1 MLNNYP
7 SLSLILIIN
16 VAIAVVTI
24 LYLPYLFTLLIIL
37 YVLVLFFT
45 VFKIKTLNSSL
56 ALFGIL
62 TACLWLRIFPYV
74 DGIPLGVDPIRDIIY
89 SYNVISKAR
98 LIYNMPYFVKYYEYF
113 PATQLLPSINA
124 IVSGLD
130 ITYAHYLTLSTLS
143 SLGIIPLILIL
154 RNVAKL
160 QARLIILAGLLY
172 ATIPTIAT
180 WGYWVIPMTFSILL
194 SIFSLMFFTKY
205 VKDYRLEFIVLS
217 LAFSMLS
224 VMVHAV
230 VGALILGFYIVY
242 TITIYLSIRRHE
254 NTSTVLLKPLTLH
267 NTILTTYTAFYWYM
281 VGFIPYL
288 TKYVSLSY
296 LRVIRVLSGPLKLV
310 PHGTRSVILPTA
322 PKISITPSYP
332 QILEYMPKEYPII
345 YIAPRWIWSIFII
358 ILPLLLLI
366 IIKKRKIRVSMF
378 TLALGIY
385 SVLVLL
391 FTALSVYFNI
401 VWKAD
406 RYLASPITPYV
417 IIFIAASFYAITK
430 YKVNT
435 RLGSFLATLMLIL
448 VIASVLDPRVSFYTN
463 PAEGD
468 RVSFKPSEKLASKYL
483 FSTWNTGYIIS
494 DHGLMTSYLRYL
506 ATLNNLT
513 RTEVSFCSLRY
524 RLGKKL
530 WNKDWV
536 FLFRKYSVESYYIWS
551 LNYAGKPQVV
561 NEVFYKTNLIYD
573 NRECFIFKSIAAK
586 K

>member
-1 MLNNYP
+1 MLY
-7 SLSLILIIN
+7 
-16 VAIAVVTI
+16 A
-24 LYLPYLFTLLIIL
+24 
-37 YVLVLFFT
+37 LVLFFIAYK
-45 VFKIKTLNSSL
+45 VKTLSFSL
-56 ALFGIL
+56 ALFAIL
-62 TACLWLRIFPYV
+62 TACLWLRIFPYI

-89 SYNVISKAR
+89 SYNVVLKAR

-113 PATQLLPSINA
+113 PATQLLSSINA

-130 ITYAHYLTLSTLS
+130 ITCAHYLTLSTLS

-205 VKDYRLEFIVLS
+205 MKEPKLEFIFLS

-230 VGALILGFYIVY
+230 VGALTLGFYIVY
-242 TITIYLSIRRHE
+242 TIIIYFSIRKHK
-254 NTSTVLLKPLTLH
+254 NTNTVLLKPLTLYS
-267 NTILTTYTAFYWYM
+267 TILAAYTVFYWNM

-288 TKYVSLSY
+288 TRYVSLSY
-296 LRVIRVLSGPLKLV
+296 LRIIRILSKPLKLV
-310 PHGTRSVILPTA
+310 AHGTRSVILPTT
-322 PKISITPSYP
+322 PKISVASSYP
-332 QILEYMPKEYPII
+332 QILEFMPKEYPMI
-345 YIAPRWIWSIFII
+345 YIAPRWIWSILIAT
-358 ILPLLLLI
+358 LPLLLLT
-366 IIKKRKIRVSMF
+366 IIKKRKIRINMF

-385 SVLVLL
+385 SILILL
-391 FTALSVYFNI
+391 FTALSIYFNI

-417 IIFIAASFYAITK
+417 IIFIVASFYAIIK
-430 YKVNT
+430 YKVNM

-448 VIASVLDPRVSFYTN
+448 VITSVLDPRVSFYTN

-468 RVSFKPSEKLASKYL
+468 RVSFKSSEKLASKYL
-483 FSTWNTGYIIS
+483 FSTWSTGYIIS

-506 ATLNNLT
+506 ASLNNLT
-513 RTEVSFCSLRY
+513 RTEVSFCSLRH
-524 RLGKKL
+524 RLGKKF

-573 NRECFIFKSIAAK
+573 NRECLIFKSIAAK

>member
-1 MLNNYP
+1 M
-7 SLSLILIIN
+7 SLILIVN
-16 VAIAVVTI
+16 VAVAVVTI
-24 LYLPYLFTLLIIL
+24 LYLPYLFTLLIML
-37 YVLVLFFT
+37 YALVLFFIAYK
-45 VFKIKTLNSSL
+45 VKTLSFSL
-56 ALFGIL
+56 ALFAIL
-62 TACLWLRIFPYV
+62 TACLWLRIFPYI

-89 SYNVISKAR
+89 SYNVVLKAR

-113 PATQLLPSINA
+113 PATQLLSSINA

-130 ITYAHYLTLSTLS
+130 ITCAHYLTLSTLS

-205 VKDYRLEFIVLS
+205 MKEPKLEFIFLS

-230 VGALILGFYIVY
+230 VGALTLGFYIVY
-242 TITIYLSIRRHE
+242 TIIIYFSIRKHK
-254 NTSTVLLKPLTLH
+254 NTNTVLLKPLTLYS
-267 NTILTTYTAFYWYM
+267 TILAAYTVFYWNM

-288 TKYVSLSY
+288 TRYVSLSY
-296 LRVIRVLSGPLKLV
+296 LRIIRILSKPLKLV
-310 PHGTRSVILPTA
+310 AHGTRSVILPTT
-322 PKISITPSYP
+322 PKISVASSYP
-332 QILEYMPKEYPII
+332 QILEFMPKEYPMI
-345 YIAPRWIWSIFII
+345 YIAPRWIWSILIAT
-358 ILPLLLLI
+358 LPLLLLT
-366 IIKKRKIRVSMF
+366 IIKKRKIRINMF

-385 SVLVLL
+385 SILILL
-391 FTALSVYFNI
+391 FTALSIYFNI

-417 IIFIAASFYAITK
+417 IIFIVASFYAIIK
-430 YKVNT
+430 YKVNM

-448 VIASVLDPRVSFYTN
+448 VITSVLDPRVSFYTN

-468 RVSFKPSEKLASKYL
+468 RVSFKSSEKLASKYL
-483 FSTWNTGYIIS
+483 FSTWSTGYIIS

-506 ATLNNLT
+506 ASLNNLT
-513 RTEVSFCSLRY
+513 RTEVSFCSLRH
-524 RLGKKL
+524 RLGKKF

-573 NRECFIFKSIAAK
+573 NRECLIFKSIAAK

>member
-1 MLNNYP
+1 
-7 SLSLILIIN
+7 LSLILIVN
-16 VAIAVVTI
+16 VAVAVVTI

-37 YVLVLFFT
+37 YALVLFFT
-45 VFKIKTLNSSL
+45 AYKVKTLSFSL

-62 TACLWLRIFPYV
+62 TACLWLRIFPYI

-130 ITYAHYLTLSTLS
+130 IAYAHYLTLSTLS

-160 QARLIILAGLLY
+160 QERLIILAGLLY

-194 SIFSLMFFTKY
+194 SMFSLMFFTKY
-205 VKDYRLEFIVLS
+205 MKEPRLKFIVLS

-230 VGALILGFYIVY
+230 VGALTLGFYMVY
-242 TITIYLSIRRHE
+242 TIAIYFSIRKHK
-254 NTSTVLLKPLTLH
+254 NTSTVLLKPLTLYSI
-267 NTILTTYTAFYWYM
+267 ILAAYTVFYWSM
-281 VGFIPYL
+281 VGFIPCL
-288 TKYVSLSY
+288 TRYVSLSY
-296 LRVIRVLSGPLKLV
+296 LRVIRILSKPLKLAV
-310 PHGTRSVILPTA
+310 HGTHSVILPTTL
-322 PKISITPSYP
+322 KISVTSSYP
-332 QILEYMPKEYPII
+332 QILEFMPKEYPMI
-345 YIAPRWIWSIFII
+345 YIAPRWIWSMLIAT
-358 ILPLLLLI
+358 LPLLLLI
-366 IIKKRKIRVSMF
+366 IMRKKKVKTGTF
-378 TLALGIY
+378 TLTLGIY

-391 FTALSVYFNI
+391 FTALSIYLNI

-417 IIFIAASFYAITK
+417 IIFIVASFYAITK
-430 YKVNT
+430 YKVNM

-483 FSTWNTGYIIS
+483 FTTWNTGYIIS

-513 RTEVSFCSLRY
+513 RIEVSFCSLRY
-524 RLGKKL
+524 RLSKKL

-561 NEVFYKTNLIYD
+561 NEVFYKTNLVYD

>member
-1 MLNNYP
+1 MLY
-7 SLSLILIIN
+7 
-16 VAIAVVTI
+16 A
-24 LYLPYLFTLLIIL
+24 
-37 YVLVLFFT
+37 LVLFFIAYK
-45 VFKIKTLNSSL
+45 VKTLSFSL
-56 ALFGIL
+56 ALFAIL
-62 TACLWLRIFPYV
+62 TACLWLRIFPYI

-89 SYNVISKAR
+89 SYNVVLKAR

-113 PATQLLPSINA
+113 PATQLLSSINA

-130 ITYAHYLTLSTLS
+130 ITCAHYLTLSTLS

-205 VKDYRLEFIVLS
+205 MKEPKLEFIFLS

-230 VGALILGFYIVY
+230 VGALTLGFYIVY
-242 TITIYLSIRRHE
+242 TIIIYFGIRKHK
-254 NTSTVLLKPLTLH
+254 NTNTVLLKPLTLYS
-267 NTILTTYTAFYWYM
+267 TILAAYTVFYWNM

-288 TKYVSLSY
+288 TRYVSLSY
-296 LRVIRVLSGPLKLV
+296 LRIIRILSKPLKLV
-310 PHGTRSVILPTA
+310 AHGTRSVILPTT
-322 PKISITPSYP
+322 PKISVAPSYP
-332 QILEYMPKEYPII
+332 QILEFMPKEYPMI
-345 YIAPRWIWSIFII
+345 YIAPRWIWSILIAT
-358 ILPLLLLI
+358 LPLLLLT
-366 IIKKRKIRVSMF
+366 IIKKRKIRINMF

-385 SVLVLL
+385 SILILL
-391 FTALSVYFNI
+391 FTALSIYFNI

-417 IIFIAASFYAITK
+417 IIFIVASFYAIIK
-430 YKVNT
+430 YKVNM

-448 VIASVLDPRVSFYTN
+448 VITSVLDPRVSFYTN

-468 RVSFKPSEKLASKYL
+468 RVSFKSSEKLASKYL
-483 FSTWNTGYIIS
+483 FSTWSTGYIIS

-506 ATLNNLT
+506 ASLNNLT
-513 RTEVSFCSLRY
+513 RTEVSFCSLRH
-524 RLGKKL
+524 RLGKKF

-573 NRECFIFKSIAAK
+573 NRECLIFKSIAAK

>member
-1 MLNNYP
+1 M
-7 SLSLILIIN
+7 
-16 VAIAVVTI
+16 
-24 LYLPYLFTLLIIL
+24 PYLFTLLIML
-37 YVLVLFFT
+37 YALVLFFIAYK
-45 VFKIKTLNSSL
+45 VKTLSFSL
-56 ALFGIL
+56 ALFAIL
-62 TACLWLRIFPYV
+62 TACLWLRIFPYI

-89 SYNVISKAR
+89 SYNVVLKAR

-113 PATQLLPSINA
+113 PATQLLSSINA

-130 ITYAHYLTLSTLS
+130 ITCAHYLTLSTLS

-205 VKDYRLEFIVLS
+205 MKEPKLEFIFLS

-230 VGALILGFYIVY
+230 VGALTLGFYIVY
-242 TITIYLSIRRHE
+242 TIIIYFGIRKHK
-254 NTSTVLLKPLTLH
+254 NTNTVLLKPLTLYS
-267 NTILTTYTAFYWYM
+267 TILAAYTVFYWNM

-288 TKYVSLSY
+288 TRYVSLSY
-296 LRVIRVLSGPLKLV
+296 LRIIRILSKPLKLV
-310 PHGTRSVILPTA
+310 AHGTRSVILPTT
-322 PKISITPSYP
+322 PKISVAPSYP
-332 QILEYMPKEYPII
+332 QILEFMPKEYPMI
-345 YIAPRWIWSIFII
+345 YIAPRWIWSILIAT
-358 ILPLLLLI
+358 LPLLLLT
-366 IIKKRKIRVSMF
+366 IIKKRKIRINMF

-385 SVLVLL
+385 SILILL
-391 FTALSVYFNI
+391 FTALSIYFNI

-417 IIFIAASFYAITK
+417 IIFIVASFYAIIK
-430 YKVNT
+430 YKVNM

-448 VIASVLDPRVSFYTN
+448 VITSVLDPRVSFYTN

-468 RVSFKPSEKLASKYL
+468 RVSFKSSEKLASKYL
-483 FSTWNTGYIIS
+483 FSTWSTGYIIS

-506 ATLNNLT
+506 ASLNNLT
-513 RTEVSFCSLRY
+513 RTEVSFCSLRH
-524 RLGKKL
+524 RLGKKF

-573 NRECFIFKSIAAK
+573 NRECLIFKSIAAK

>member
-1 MLNNYP
+1 M
-7 SLSLILIIN
+7 
-16 VAIAVVTI
+16 
-24 LYLPYLFTLLIIL
+24 
-37 YVLVLFFT
+37 LVLFFI
-45 VFKIKTLNSSL
+45 VFKIKTLSSSL

-89 SYNVISKAR
+89 SYNVVLKAR
-98 LIYNMPYFVKYYEYF
+98 LIYNMPYFVRYYEYF

-160 QARLIILAGLLY
+160 QVRLITLAGLLY

-180 WGYWVIPMTFSILL
+180 WGYWVIPMTFSMLL
-194 SIFSLMFFTKY
+194 SMFSLMFFTKY
-205 VKDYRLEFIVLS
+205 IKEPRLEFIVLS

-230 VGALILGFYIVY
+230 VGALTLGFYIVY
-242 TITIYLSIRRHE
+242 TIAIYFSIRKHK
-254 NTSTVLLKPLTLH
+254 NTNTALLKPLTLYS
-267 NTILTTYTAFYWYM
+267 TILAAYTVFYWNM

-288 TKYVSLSY
+288 TRYVSLSY
-296 LRVIRVLSGPLKLV
+296 LRVIRILGKPLKLAV
-310 PHGTRSVILPTA
+310 HGTHSVILPTTL
-322 PKISITPSYP
+322 KISVTPSYP
-332 QILEYMPKEYPII
+332 QILEFMPKEYPMI
-345 YIAPRWIWSIFII
+345 YIAPRWMWSILIAT
-358 ILPLLLLI
+358 LPLLLLI
-366 IIKKRKIRVSMF
+366 IMRKKKVKTNTF
-378 TLALGIY
+378 TLTLGIY

-391 FTALSVYFNI
+391 FTALSIYLNI

-417 IIFIAASFYAITK
+417 IIFIVASFYAIIK
-430 YKVNT
+430 YKVNM

-513 RTEVSFCSLRY
+513 RIEVSFCSLRY
-524 RLGKKL
+524 RLSKKL

-561 NEVFYKTNLIYD
+561 NEVFYKTNLVYD

>member
-37 YVLVLFFT
+37 YVLVLFFA
-45 VFKIKTLNSSL
+45 VFKVKALSSSL

-62 TACLWLRIFPYV
+62 TACLWLRMFPYV

-160 QARLIILAGLLY
+160 QERLIILAGLLY

-194 SIFSLMFFTKY
+194 SMFSLMFFTKY
-205 VKDYRLEFIVLS
+205 MKEPRLEFIVLS
-217 LAFSMLS
+217 LAFSVLS

-230 VGALILGFYIVY
+230 VGALTLGFYIVY
-242 TITIYLSIRRHE
+242 TIAIYFSIRKHK
-254 NTSTVLLKPLTLH
+254 NTSTVLLKPLTLYSI
-267 NTILTTYTAFYWYM
+267 ILAAYTVFYWSM
-281 VGFIPYL
+281 VGFIPCL
-288 TKYVSLSY
+288 TRYVSLSY
-296 LRVIRVLSGPLKLV
+296 LRVIRILSKPLKLAV
-310 PHGTRSVILPTA
+310 HGTHSVILPTTL
-322 PKISITPSYP
+322 KISVTSSYP
-332 QILEYMPKEYPII
+332 QILEFMPKEYPMI
-345 YIAPRWIWSIFII
+345 YIAPRWIWSMLIAT
-358 ILPLLLLI
+358 LPLLLLI
-366 IIKKRKIRVSMF
+366 IMRKKKVKTGTF
-378 TLALGIY
+378 TLTLGIY

-391 FTALSVYFNI
+391 FTALSIYLNI

-417 IIFIAASFYAITK
+417 IIFIIASFYAITK
-430 YKVNT
+430 YKVNM

-483 FSTWNTGYIIS
+483 FTTWNTGYIIS

-513 RTEVSFCSLRY
+513 RIEVSFCSLRY
-524 RLGKKL
+524 RLSKKL

-561 NEVFYKTNLIYD
+561 NEVFYKTNLVYD